1 VPHQLLQAGRNL
13 VRIARTQESMS
24 EEAKGYYLEGTT
36 SLYERYRKL
45 SAASKEARK
54 IATAAAPELLGF
66 IWAIRTRAEAVAK
79 QQVLTTGTAC
89 MVAALLSAL
98 ILRITL
104 AQFAVLQQLCVQC

>member
-1 VPHQLLQAGRNL
+1 
-13 VRIARTQESMS
+13 MS
-24 EEAKGYYLEGTT
+24 EEAKDIIWKAQHRYT
-36 SLYERYRKL
+36 SAIEL
-45 SAASKEARK
+45 SAASTDYRK